1 MRIHVF
7 FIFLRKQKE
16 KGAMQESER
25 MRNEE

>member
-7 FIFLRKQKE
+7 FIFLSKQKE

-25 MRNEE
+25 MRKEK